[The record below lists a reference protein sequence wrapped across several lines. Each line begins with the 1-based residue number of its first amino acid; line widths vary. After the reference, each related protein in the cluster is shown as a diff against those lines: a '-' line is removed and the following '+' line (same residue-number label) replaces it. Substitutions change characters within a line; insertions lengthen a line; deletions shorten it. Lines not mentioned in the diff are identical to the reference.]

1 MTQQSSKI
9 ITLKGKIVFAVTL
22 IAALLIMTMN
32 ISPNVMNA
40 NALDL
45 DLDSLTSVDDIGQS
59 AECVIVVVGCDG
71 TGSVGS
77 SGDTIIGS
85 CNGGGNDSNCGGSKA
100 TLDVVYLVDCQSTGG
115 QPSDAAVCDAAVD
128 IAPPSA
134 FPVTIDANN
143 PNPSTFPGS
152 SDGTRVTLDAGQY
165 RLDSDIAQAQDDLEQ
180 GLNTDDVS
188 FEIGAS
194 GGSCINGESGDA
206 VGTIRAGQH
215 QTCIVQI
222 TIVVEN
228 GSVGDIGAPVI

>member
-1 MTQQSSKI
+1 MTQQSSKLN
-9 ITLKGKIVFAVTL
+9 TLKGKMVFAVTL
-22 IAALLIMTMN
+22 IAALLVMTMN
-32 ISPNVMNA
+32 LTPSILKA

-45 DLDSLTSVDDIGQS
+45 DLDSLTNVDDIGQS

-85 CNGGGNDSNCGGSKA
+85 CNGGNASDCRGAEA
-100 TLDVVYLVDCQSTGG
+100 TLDVIYLVDCRSTGG
-115 QPSDAAVCDAAVD
+115 QPSDGAVCGAALD

-143 PNPSTFPGS
+143 PNPSSFPGS

-165 RLDSDIAQAQDDLEQ
+165 RLDSDIDQAQDDLEQ
-180 GLNTDDVS
+180 GLNTEEVS
-188 FEIGAS
+188 FDIGAS

-215 QTCIVQI
+215 QTCVVQI